1 MRFDRDHPGTGRKNE
16 FAGGDFE
23 VTERVFGLIWRVAVI
38 GLLLVVLTPAARLG
52 G

>member
-1 MRFDRDHPGTGRKNE
+1 MSFDRDHPGTRPEHE

-23 VTERVFGLIWRVAVI
+23 VTERLFGLIWRVAVI
-38 GLLLVVLTPAARLG
+38 GLMLVVLTPAARLG